1 MANPIDTDRDTP
13 KEQRAVTHLLPGKFR
28 CRHVKSFPLISTVPA
43 LLNESLPPCG
53 PILQVAYANVN
64 SAIRSQWF
72 QHEGQKSLEEI
83 TLAVHQDL
91 IKQKWSRE
99 ALVPWRSIDVLQY
112 GIRWARS
119 FIRESQNP
127 DALTE
132 SEILEQREDSYIP
145 KELGLVCNKQ
155 YVLDL
160 WKAWH
165 REKRTIPQP
174 LQETARPSKSN
185 TNIWSIFG

>member
-1 MANPIDTDRDTP
+1 MANPIYTDPDTP
-13 KEQRAVTHLLPGKFR
+13 KEQRAATHLPPGESQ
-28 CRHVKSFPLISTVPA
+28 CLHVESCPLISTVPA

-99 ALVPWRSIDVLQY
+99 PLIPWRCIDVLQWE
-112 GIRWARS
+112 IRWARY

-132 SEILEQREDSYIP
+132 SEILEQREDSHIP
-145 KELGLVCNKQ
+145 KELGLACNKQ
-155 YVLDL
+155 DVLDL
-160 WKAWH
+160 WEAWH

-174 LQETARPSKSN
+174 LQETTRPSKSN
-185 TNIWSIFG
+185 THI